1 MGSDHATF
9 LANLFSLFYEGNM
22 QILKRKKMLCQPKS
36 FVIHSHLQM
45 IQLPSIMRIFKN
57 ITRIFIQLSW
67 NSKKESQVNKKDNFL
82 DLNINMQNSRFKQ
95 NFMINEAISILSK
108 SGYHENQVVFHIR
121 FFTQQCL
128 KKYSVRIFL

>member
-1 MGSDHATF
+1 
-9 LANLFSLFYEGNM
+9 
-22 QILKRKKMLCQPKS
+22 
-36 FVIHSHLQM
+36 
-45 IQLPSIMRIFKN
+45 MRIFKN
-57 ITRIFIQLSW
+57 ITRIFSQLSW

-121 FFTQQCL
+121 YFTQQCL
-128 KKYSVRIFL
+128 KKYSVRIFLWNSLCNKYAKCSEVFSPPQAIFFLKFFALCDVILGIDNISFDNSM